1 MPPATGLI
9 TTVIESS
16 VAGVEYLVMP
26 RMQRLIAYFHLRSSD
41 GVAMKHHYCIRVNTS
56 YCRG

>member
-16 VAGVEYLVMP
+16 VAGVEYPVMP
-26 RMQRLIAYFHLRSSD
+26 RMQRLIENFHLRSSD
-41 GVAMKHHYCIRVNTS
+41 GAAMKHHDRIRVNMS
-56 YCRG
+56 YRRG